1 MTIVYG
7 FLGAVLALGVFAAG
21 AICGWRLN
29 EKLREKRAVI
39 AEQELGEAERE
50 RLRKEQEAF
59 RSMLNYNAEQAYAYS
74 ADEYLSEETE
84 TAVSDL
90 E

>member
-7 FLGAVLALGVFAAG
+7 FLGAILALGVFAAG
-21 AICGWRLN
+21 VICGWRLN

-39 AEQELGEAERE
+39 AERQLGEEERE

-59 RSMLNYNAEQAYAYS
+59 RTMLNYNVDQAYGFTP
-74 ADEYLSEETE
+74 ADYLSEDSE